1 MSKRNIGIPQK
12 RINPVLAGMATYQRD
27 RKLIGASMVANKLI
41 TLTVL
46 HDKFGYGK
54 KRLQRFID
62 EYQDVLDSYNKGY
75 VNVDD
80 LKSVL
85 REECGIEI

>member
-1 MSKRNIGIPQK
+1 MGIPQK
-12 RINPVLAGMATYQRD
+12 RVNPVLAGMATYQRD
-27 RKLIGASMVANKLI
+27 RKLIA
-41 TLTVL
+41 LTVL